1 MEAGAKI
8 PEADPE
14 NSSVGFGGLP
24 DEQGKV
30 TLDACIMDHTGN
42 CGSVAF
48 LQNIKHPISVARKVM
63 EETTHV
69 MLAGEGARQFA
80 ISQGFEEMDLLTENS
95 REKWERWKK
104 EQFKQTPH
112 DTHDTISVLAQ
123 DSKGNLSG
131 ACTTSGWAYKLH
143 GRVGDSPIIGAGLYV
158 DNEIGCAAATGLGE
172 EVIKTTGSFLV
183 VELMR
188 QGYDPTDACKE
199 ALTRIIKNHS
209 GKLDFQSVLEESF
222 NPYHILGLVFILSS
236 NVVAAF
242 RWRYLLH
249 LQGLSFRSAVV
260 IRWVMIGDFFG
271 LTLPGGAGTE
281 ITLAFYLFRNAPNAK
296 TAALSSLFL
305 DRILSVTSLM
315 SMGFLSFLV
324 LLISSDTVDKTI
336 LVLGI
341 VMGTVLLGIVLGFFL
356 IGLRPVRKL
365 IQTPLSENYRQVV
378 DNIIIT

>member
-1 MEAGAKI
+1 MNRREFFKTSAVGISAPSILLSSQGKINMNNPIVLSTWKHGIPANDAAWKILKNGGSALDAVETGAKV

-14 NSSVGFGGLP
+14 SSSVGFGGLP

-48 LQNIKHPISVARKVM
+48 IQNIKHPISVARKVM
-63 EETTHV
+63 EETKHV

-80 ISQGFEEMDLLTENS
+80 VSKGFEEMDLLTDVS
-95 REKWERWKK
+95 RKKWEEWKK
-104 EQFKQTPH
+104 KQFKQTPH

-188 QGYDPTDACKE
+188 QGYEPIKACEE
-199 ALTRIIKNHS
+199 ALKRIIKNHN
-209 GKLDFQSVLEESF
+209 GNPDFQ
-222 NPYHILGLVFILSS
+222 
-236 NVVAAF
+236 VAYIAL
-242 RWRYLLH
+242 RKD
-249 LQGLSFRSAVV
+249 GEIGSACIKLSFEYALTQGGVNKLYK
-260 IRWVMIGDFFG
+260 IKGMI
-271 LTLPGGAGTE
+271 
-281 ITLAFYLFRNAPNAK
+281 
-296 TAALSSLFL
+296 
-305 DRILSVTSLM
+305 
-315 SMGFLSFLV
+315 
-324 LLISSDTVDKTI
+324 
-336 LVLGI
+336 
-341 VMGTVLLGIVLGFFL
+341 
-356 IGLRPVRKL
+356 
-365 IQTPLSENYRQVV
+365 
-378 DNIIIT
+378 